1 VNSRVWLFAVGLT
14 AVGSIGAETQGTS
27 LHQVMSQVI
36 APQAQIIWNIGNA
49 ALDNDGNIDGAK
61 ISQSQWD
68 QVLTAARQLKTA
80 AHELARAG
88 RVIVAAPGVKIQ
100 DEENAG
106 AADARAVQRYIDT
119 KPKIF
124 RSDSRTLEAAA
135 DKLLAAAAAHD
146 SAAYSS
152 VSGSL
157 DEVCEHCHQGFWYP
171 QQSKKK

>member
-1 VNSRVWLFAVGLT
+1 VNSRVWLFAAGLT
-14 AVGSIGAETQGTS
+14 AFGSIGAETQGTS

-49 ALDNDGNIDGAK
+49 ALDDDGNIDGSK
-61 ISQSQWD
+61 ISQSQWN
-68 QVLTAARQLKTA
+68 QVLAAAGELKTA
-80 AHELARAG
+80 ARALARAG
-88 RVIVAAPGVKIQ
+88 RVIVAAPGMKIQ

-106 AADARAVQRYIDT
+106 AADAQAVQRYIDT

-135 DKLLAAAAAHD
+135 DKLLAAASARD
-146 SAAYSS
+146 SAAYTS
-152 VSGSL
+152 VSSSL

-171 QQSKKK
+171 RSKKK